1 MDPGRHPPRQRARR
15 GWRSASS
22 DGVVARILKI
32 ETDLS
37 VAAGDAAYRKDKLES
52 LLAAASAY
60 LSEHSDVAY
69 VEVEQVPGG
78 PLEVTRIGFEDLEP
92 RSPFQRP
99 ANLEHLH
106 EARAAVGGVD
116 DNVQRPSVKVSHIFT
131 PLIRI
136 QCPSR
141 PLCTARM

>member
-1 MDPGRHPPRQRARR
+1 MDQAVIRHDNALSSWVALRVGR
-15 GWRSASS
+15 

-37 VAAGDAAYRKDKLES
+37 VAAGDAAYRKDELES

-78 PLEVTRIGFEDLEP
+78 PLEVTRIGF
-92 RSPFQRP
+92 
-99 ANLEHLH
+99 
-106 EARAAVGGVD
+106 
-116 DNVQRPSVKVSHIFT
+116 
-131 PLIRI
+131 
-136 QCPSR
+136 
-141 PLCTARM
+141 